1 MQPRSSQDVCGTGAW
16 PPVVR
21 FAPSPNGYL
30 HLGHAYSALRNY
42 EFARRHGGRFLLRIE
57 DIDIGRARPEFE
69 AAIFD
74 DLAWLGIEW
83 DGPVR
88 RQSDYFS
95 DYAIAL
101 EKLAAR
107 GLIYPCVCT
116 RAEIQIAV
124 RGHSQWQRDPD
135 GSPHYPGTC
144 RGAVHAGLA
153 YTMADRPVSQRIDM
167 SYAISLLQGP
177 LGWCEFGEGNE
188 SRFVSA
194 EPSSWGDAVVGRKD
208 VPGSYHIA
216 VVIDDALQGVTDVI
230 RGMDLFE
237 ATSLHRLL
245 QELLDLPAPNYR
257 HHKLIEDE
265 AGRKLS
271 KSIGSMSLRELRS
284 QGVTPE
290 QIRARLGLI
299 ETVSPAGL
307 V

>member
-1 MQPRSSQDVCGTGAW
+1 
-16 PPVVR
+16 
-21 FAPSPNGYL
+21 
-30 HLGHAYSALRNY
+30 
-42 EFARRHGGRFLLRIE
+42 
-57 DIDIGRARPEFE
+57 
-69 AAIFD
+69 
-74 DLAWLGIEW
+74 
-83 DGPVR
+83 
-88 RQSDYFS
+88 
-95 DYAIAL
+95 
-101 EKLAAR
+101 
-107 GLIYPCVCT
+107 
-116 RAEIQIAV
+116 
-124 RGHSQWQRDPD
+124 
-135 GSPHYPGTC
+135 
-144 RGAVHAGLA
+144 
-153 YTMADRPVSQRIDM
+153 MADRPVSQRIDM